1 MIISIHQPN
10 FVPWY
15 PFFQKIEQCDRFIIL
30 THCQFEKN
38 GYQNRF
44 NFNNNWYTMSVKKGL
59 EPINDKVYLNPKNDW
74 DKIKNRLPEYKSILD
89 EFDDCIYDVLE
100 KTNILII
107 NRLCEML
114 NINTE
119 IVTDYPTELKSNDR
133 LIDLCKKHGA
143 TQYLSGVGAKEY
155 IDKDLFNRN
164 GVQLKFQ
171 DSIDKKHV
179 LEVL

>member
-1 MIISIHQPN
+1 
-10 FVPWY
+10 
-15 PFFQKIEQCDRFIIL
+15 
-30 THCQFEKN
+30 
-38 GYQNRF
+38 
-44 NFNNNWYTMSVKKGL
+44 MSVKKGL

-119 IVTDYPTELKSNDR
+119 IVIDYPTELKSNAR
-133 LIDLCKKHGA
+133 LIDLCRHYGA
-143 TQYLSGVGAKEY
+143 TQYISGQGATSYLDIKT
-155 IDKDLFNRN
+155 FNDN
-164 GVQLKFQ
+164 NIEVKFQ
-171 DSIDKKHV
+171 IDINKKHV
-179 LEVL
+179 LEIL

>member
-1 MIISIHQPN
+1 MRIAIHQPN

-15 PFFQKIEQCDRFIIL
+15 PFFQKIQNCDKFIML

-44 NFNNNWYTMSVKKGL
+44 NFNDNWYTMSVKKGL
-59 EPINDKVYLNPKNDW
+59 EPIKDKVYLNPKNDW
-74 DKIKNRLPEYKSILD
+74 DKIKNKLPDYKSILN
-89 EFDDCIYDVLE
+89 EFDDCIFEGLE

-114 NINTE
+114 NIKTE
-119 IVTDYPTELKSNDR
+119 IVTDYPTELKSTDR
-133 LIDLCKKHGA
+133 LVDLCIKHQA
-143 TQYLSGVGAKEY
+143 TEYLSGVGAKEY
-155 IDKDLFNRN
+155 LDENKFNTN
-164 GVQLKFQ
+164 HIKVTYQET
-171 DSIDKKHV
+171 SNKKHT

>member
-1 MIISIHQPN
+1 MVISIHQPN
-10 FVPWY
+10 FMPWY
-15 PFFQKIEQCDRFIIL
+15 PFFQKIKSADKFVIL

-44 NFNNNWYTMSVKKGL
+44 NFNSNWYTMSVKKGL
-59 EPINDKVYLNPKNDW
+59 DPIKDKIYLNPKNDW

-89 EFDDCIYDVLE
+89 EFDECIFESLE

-114 NINTE
+114 NIKTE
-119 IVTDYPTELKSNDR
+119 IVTDYPTKLKSTHR
-133 LIDLCKKHGA
+133 LIDICNKYEA
-143 TQYLSGVGAKEY
+143 TEYISGIGAKDYLNE
-155 IDKDLFNRN
+155 ILFDQN
-164 GVQLKFQ
+164 GIKISYQEKMKF
-171 DSIDKKHV
+171 KHT